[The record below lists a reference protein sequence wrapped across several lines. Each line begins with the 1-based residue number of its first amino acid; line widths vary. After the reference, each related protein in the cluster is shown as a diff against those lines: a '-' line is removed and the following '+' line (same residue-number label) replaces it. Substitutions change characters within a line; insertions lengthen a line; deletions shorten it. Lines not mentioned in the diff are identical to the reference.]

1 MIPSS
6 EKTNGQAVMEALRP
20 VFPNVKVKK
29 VEDYC
34 GCFGGFGCH
43 IDLIID
49 NWAAGFP
56 IEWWEKPY
64 EGGKK

>member
-6 EKTNGQAVMEALRP
+6 EKTNGQVVMEALRP

-29 VEDYC
+29 AEDYC
-34 GCFGGFGCH
+34 CFGGSSHH
-43 IDLIID
+43 IDLIIG
-49 NWAAGFP
+49 NWVAGFP
-56 IEWWEKPY
+56 IEWWEEPY

>member
-6 EKTNGQAVMEALRP
+6 EKTNGQVVMEALRP

-29 VEDYC
+29 MVDYC
-34 GCFGGFGCH
+34 GFGSFSRH

-49 NWAAGFP
+49 NWVAGFP
-56 IEWWEKPY
+56 IEWWEEPY